1 MPKKLILLFFA
12 LISPLLAQSL
22 GVDCSQ
28 KYLVVDKFER
38 TYYQRKIFFPW
49 FASGEGW
56 ETRVGIGIRTPDVR
70 GINIGIR
77 VLSSTENG
85 LIPPTPIGVPTDP
98 RLELLTRFFFP
109 IPDETVGWG
118 SGGAIYGSDSKI
130 LYIKN
135 KSVLS
140 TGIVEGIFSAS
151 KDNDP
156 CVVNYVFDHLLNGE
170 LSYLWRDQ
178 NGIAKWQASV
188 PGYFVDELSPRWLA
202 PFSMSSL
209 PPVDGRQFED
219 FEDPSFAI
227 ANAGDKEVIVRIRFY
242 NNFFRPWLNSNGKP
256 TVKDSPES
264 INTSWYLE
272 YQEKCLTKYIRLGP
286 MGVKAQIIR
295 DFSKADPQNVGLC
308 GDNPLF
314 RNIPDG
320 FFMGQYGYPQGTS
333 YGYSYGFWGFIL
345 FEAVN
350 PDGSI
355 DKTAKIAPL
364 VLQRVGD
371 SLNNIPV
378 KKLLP
383 ETTYD
388 EFVTYHR

>member
-1 MPKKLILLFFA
+1 MKNLISLLILLF
-12 LISPLLAQSL
+12 LQTIGLNLLGQ
-22 GVDCSQ
+22 DCSK
-28 KYLVVDKFER
+28 KYLREDGALYIR
-38 TYYQRKIFFPW
+38 RMFFPW
-49 FASGEGW
+49 YAAGEGW
-56 ETRVGIGIRTPDVR
+56 ETRVTAGIRDLSIKGVQAWVGFYPANEKGRVIYFPDSISDPIFK
-70 GINIGIR
+70 GSIGRI
-77 VLSSTENG
+77 
-85 LIPPTPIGVPTDP
+85 
-98 RLELLTRFFFP
+98 FFP
-109 IPDETVGWG
+109 VPDTYDVWKGEYGNGTSVNDNRTYIRNTMTLETGVVDVSFMGN
-118 SGGAIYGSDSKI
+118 SES
-130 LYIKN
+130 N
-135 KSVLS
+135 
-140 TGIVEGIFSAS
+140 
-151 KDNDP
+151 P
-156 CVVNYVFDHLLNGE
+156 CFVNYAFDHLLNGE

-264 INTSWYLE
+264 INTSWYIN

-320 FFMGQYGYPQGTS
+320 FFMVQYGYPQGTS

>member
-1 MPKKLILLFFA
+1 M
-12 LISPLLAQSL
+12 ISPDAADERGMLPFPPDWQSNPIFA
-22 GVDCSQ
+22 G
-28 KYLVVDKFER
+28 EITR
-38 TYYQRKIFFPW
+38 TFFPTMD
-49 FASGEGW
+49 GLPVW
-56 ETRVGIGIRTPDVR
+56 ETGIKVSSNNNIIYIRNKLT
-70 GINIGIR
+70 
-77 VLSSTENG
+77 
-85 LIPPTPIGVPTDP
+85 
-98 RLELLTRFFFP
+98 LE
-109 IPDETVGWG
+109 
-118 SGGAIYGSDSKI
+118 
-130 LYIKN
+130 
-135 KSVLS
+135 
-140 TGIVEGIFSAS
+140 TGIVQAEFSAS
-151 KDNDP
+151 KDNNP

-219 FEDPSFAI
+219 FEDPSFAV
-227 ANAGDKEVIVRIRFY
+227 ANAGDKEVVVRIRFY

-264 INTSWYLE
+264 INTPWYLE

-320 FFMGQYGYPQGTS
+320 FFMAQYGYPQGTS

-345 FEAVN
+345 FEVVN

-364 VLQRVGD
+364 VLERVGD
-371 SLNNIPV
+371 SLNNVPV

>member
-1 MPKKLILLFFA
+1 MKNLISLFILLF
-12 LISPLLAQSL
+12 LQTIGTNLLGQ
-22 GVDCSQ
+22 DCSK
-28 KYLVVDKFER
+28 KYLREDGAFYIR
-38 TYYQRKIFFPW
+38 SMFFPW
-49 FASGEGW
+49 YAAGQGW
-56 ETRVGIGIRTPDVR
+56 ETRVTAGVRDISVRGVQVAVYPDNADEKGRITITPDWQSDPVVAGGMTR
-70 GINIGIR
+70 TFFPVMDGFPVWDNNIGVNSNNNITYIR
-77 VLSSTENG
+77 NKLALET
-85 LIPPTPIGVPTDP
+85 GVVNVWFTASP
-98 RLELLTRFFFP
+98 
-109 IPDETVGWG
+109 G
-118 SGGAIYGSDSKI
+118 S
-130 LYIKN
+130 
-135 KSVLS
+135 
-140 TGIVEGIFSAS
+140 
-151 KDNDP
+151 DP
-156 CVVNYVFDHLLNGE
+156 CVVNYAFDHLLNGE

-264 INTSWYLE
+264 INTPWYLD
-272 YQEKCLTKYIRLGP
+272 YQEKCLTKYVHLGP
-286 MGVKAQIIR
+286 MGVKAAIIR

-345 FEAVN
+345 FEAIN
-350 PDGSI
+350 PDGSV

-364 VLQRVGD
+364 VLERVGD
-371 SLNNIPV
+371 SLNNVPV

>member
-1 MPKKLILLFFA
+1 MKNLISFLLLLF
-12 LISPLLAQSL
+12 LQTIGTNLLGQ
-22 GVDCSQ
+22 DCSK
-28 KYLVVDKFER
+28 KYLREDGAFYIR
-38 TYYQRKIFFPW
+38 SMFFPW
-49 FASGEGW
+49 YAAGEGW
-56 ETRVGIGIRTPDVR
+56 ETRITAGIRDISIKGVQIEIHPYRANEKGTITSYTPGSDLEPLFS
-70 GINIGIR
+70 G
-77 VLSSTENG
+77 S
-85 LIPPTPIGVPTDP
+85 LI
-98 RLELLTRFFFP
+98 RFFFP
-109 IPDETVGWG
+109 VPDTYDVWKHGYSVTVLNDNRVYRRNTMTLETGVVEVNFMGDSG
-118 SGGAIYGSDSKI
+118 S
-130 LYIKN
+130 N
-135 KSVLS
+135 
-140 TGIVEGIFSAS
+140 
-151 KDNDP
+151 P
-156 CVVNYVFDHLLNGE
+156 CAVNYVFDHLLNGE

-264 INTSWYLE
+264 INTSWYIN
-272 YQEKCLTKYIRLGP
+272 YQEKCLTKYIRLGS

-320 FFMGQYGYPQGTS
+320 FFMAQYGYPQGTS